1 MSELAARLTEI
12 VGLENLGSDAAVRE
26 KYGRDWTRFF
36 PPAPSLVVFPRN
48 IETVL
53 RLVKFANED
62 KISLVPSGGRT
73 GLSGGAVATDGEIVV
88 SFEKMNQVLQFNEV
102 DNTVVVEPGLI
113 TQQLQEFATQKG
125 LFYPVDFA
133 SSGSSQIGGNI
144 ATNAGGIKVLRYG
157 LTRDWVRGL
166 KVVTGS
172 GELLDLNKGLI
183 KNATGYDLR
192 HLFIGSE
199 GTLGFIVEATMALT
213 KPPNDL
219 TVVLLAVHK
228 MTDVISILEVFKNK
242 VELTA
247 FEFFSDEALRHV
259 IDMQGANHPFP
270 EQSRYYVL
278 LEFERTTAEVPELA
292 HAAFSDCV
300 SGGWVADGVI
310 SQSERQRDE
319 LWSYRENIAQA
330 LTPFTPYKND
340 VAVRV
345 SQVPG
350 FLAAIEGEVGK
361 RYPAF
366 EVIWFGHIGDGNLH
380 LNILKPADWDIDDF
394 KRDCEKVSQSV
405 LAIVKE
411 FDGSISAEHGVGL
424 LKRDQLEFTRSYAE
438 IELMKSLK
446 AVFDPGGIMN
456 PGKLL
461 F

>member
-36 PPAPSLVVFPRN
+36 PPVPSFVVFPRN
-48 IETVL
+48 IEIVL
-53 RLVKFANED
+53 RLVKFANEA

-199 GTLGFIVEATMALT
+199 GT
-213 KPPNDL
+213 
-219 TVVLLAVHK
+219 
-228 MTDVISILEVFKNK
+228 
-242 VELTA
+242 
-247 FEFFSDEALRHV
+247 
-259 IDMQGANHPFP
+259 
-270 EQSRYYVL
+270 
-278 LEFERTTAEVPELA
+278 
-292 HAAFSDCV
+292 
-300 SGGWVADGVI
+300 
-310 SQSERQRDE
+310 
-319 LWSYRENIAQA
+319 
-330 LTPFTPYKND
+330 
-340 VAVRV
+340 
-345 SQVPG
+345 
-350 FLAAIEGEVGK
+350 
-361 RYPAF
+361 
-366 EVIWFGHIGDGNLH
+366 
-380 LNILKPADWDIDDF
+380 
-394 KRDCEKVSQSV
+394 
-405 LAIVKE
+405 
-411 FDGSISAEHGVGL
+411 
-424 LKRDQLEFTRSYAE
+424 
-438 IELMKSLK
+438 
-446 AVFDPGGIMN
+446 
-456 PGKLL
+456 
-461 F
+461 